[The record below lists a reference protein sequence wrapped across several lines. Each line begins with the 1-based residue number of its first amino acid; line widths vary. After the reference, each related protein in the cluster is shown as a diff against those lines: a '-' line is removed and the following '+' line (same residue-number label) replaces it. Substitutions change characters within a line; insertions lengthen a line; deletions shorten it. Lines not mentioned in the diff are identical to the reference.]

1 VGDVEAVSRLRSVL
15 DVVEHELRALQD
27 LRDDR
32 LVSVLEAMTRL
43 RAELV
48 AALAALGQPP
58 SNGG

>member
-1 VGDVEAVSRLRSVL
+1 VGDVEAVSRLGSVL